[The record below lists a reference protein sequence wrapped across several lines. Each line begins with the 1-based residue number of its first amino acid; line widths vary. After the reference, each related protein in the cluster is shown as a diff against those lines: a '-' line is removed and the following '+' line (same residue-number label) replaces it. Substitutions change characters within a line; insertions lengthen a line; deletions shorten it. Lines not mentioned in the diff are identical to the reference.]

1 MSGGKSTAHTA
12 LFVILYENHSF
23 GWSEEEDG
31 ANKICGV
38 LYLSGAA
45 NIELS
50 GNTYSPYIEG
60 SITDYVEGDH
70 YMHISLNPTLDDN
83 LTDSQFADLARAYMQ
98 KMGFSVL
105 RLAAR

>member
-70 YMHISLNPTLDDN
+70 YKNIFGSDVVIGGVSKIPDK
-83 LTDSQFADLARAYMQ
+83 S
-98 KMGFSVL
+98 
-105 RLAAR
+105 